1 MLLHFYKNTIAASLR
16 ALAEETA
23 NTIVYIFPK
32 LASNTSTEI
41 RARKNRFNSPSR
53 HITAKN
59 RIEEVPENPQSKEE
73 GMVVLT

>member
-1 MLLHFYKNTIAASLR
+1 MLLQFYKKDTIAASLQ

-41 RARKNRFNSPSR
+41 RARKNRFNSPLSP
-53 HITAKN
+53 HHSQEQN
-59 RIEEVPENPQSKEE
+59 
-73 GMVVLT
+73 

>member
-41 RARKNRFNSPSR
+41 RARKIDLIPPS
-53 HITAKN
+53 HYITAKN
-59 RIEEVPENPQSKEE
+59 RIEAVPENPQSKEE